1 MNPDPDR
8 VQRYFERTAEQFDSI
23 YTGRKSAF
31 SRLLD
36 HWLRWDMQARMK
48 LTLQACRPIEGKT
61 VLDAGCGTGRF
72 CFPLA
77 QSGAS
82 RVVGVDFAPAMI
94 ERARSAARKLK
105 LEDRCD
111 FICADLMQWN
121 TEEAFDYVIAVGLF
135 DYVREDRHLLIKL
148 RRLTR
153 GKAIMTFPRAD
164 TWRVPVRRL
173 RLAILG
179 CPVFFYSEKR
189 IRDHLMIAGFMPQC
203 VLRVGK
209 LYFVE
214 AI

>member
-1 MNPDPDR
+1 MSAEPDR
-8 VQRYFERTAEQFDSI
+8 VQRYFERSAEKFDSI
-23 YTGRKSAF
+23 YSGKKNVF

-36 HWLRWDMQARMK
+36 RWLRWDMQARMK
-48 LTLQACRPIEGKT
+48 LTLQACRPIVGKT

-94 ERARSAARKLK
+94 ERARGAARELN

-121 TEEAFDYVIAVGLF
+121 PEQTYDYVIAVGLF
-135 DYVREDRHLLIKL
+135 DYIREDRRLLIKL

-153 GKAIMTFPRAD
+153 GKAILTFPRAD
-164 TWRVPVRRL
+164 TWRKPVRRL

-189 IRDHLMIAGFMPQC
+189 IRDHLIIAGFIPQRIQ
-203 VLRVGK
+203 RVGK

>member
-1 MNPDPDR
+1 MNPEIDR
-8 VQRYFERTAEQFDSI
+8 VRRYFERTAERFDSI

-31 SRLLD
+31 SRKLD
-36 HWLRWDMQARMK
+36 QWLRWDMQERMK

-77 QSGAS
+77 QSGAG
-82 RVVGVDFAPAMI
+82 RVVGVDFAPSMI
-94 ERARSAARKLK
+94 ERARVTASELK
-105 LEDRCD
+105 LEDCCE
-111 FICADLMQWN
+111 FICADLMQLSI
-121 TEEAFDYVIAVGLF
+121 EETFDYVIAVGLF
-135 DYVREDRHLLIKL
+135 DYIREDRHLLIKL

-153 GKAIMTFPRAD
+153 GKAVMTFPRAD

-173 RLAILG
+173 RLALLG
-179 CPVFFYSEKR
+179 CPVFFYNEKR
-189 IRDHLMIAGFMPQC
+189 IRDHLIIAGFIPQR